1 MYRII
6 FLLATVLIFAS
17 CKSEATTKEKSD
29 KEITDSIQAAKD
41 KENQKEDPKSD
52 YDMST
57 VDVKDRAEFKENL
70 QKIEKKHGEQWD
82 FCTCAVKNDSINK
95 AFAKPVSDA
104 EYERLSERLDVIDKH
119 CKAFITQN
127 PNQTPEERVKHEK
140 QVKKC
145 LKEAGIK

>member
-1 MYRII
+1 MYKNI
-6 FLLATVLIFAS
+6 FLFSVLLLVAS
-17 CKSEATTKEKSD
+17 CGGD
-29 KEITDSIQAAKD
+29 V
-41 KENQKEDPKSD
+41 ENQENTNESDADSLDLVENENKNDVKSD

-82 FCTCAVKNDSINK
+82 FCTCVVKNDSINK
-95 AFAKPVSDA
+95 AVAQPLSDA
-104 EYERLSERLDVIDKH
+104 EFERLSDRLDVIDKH
-119 CKAFITQN
+119 CKAFLTQN

-145 LKEAGIK
+145 LKEAGVE